1 MHDCCRFAY
10 GLYCARLWHIGSL
23 DPKCVP
29 FGRFNNGLQPSCFIS
44 WPRIMLWV
52 WENTFVV
59 QRPVLN
65 VIMTRYMFSRNGFT
79 SSQSYGHVVWCTFHR
94 VLAEMELHKSA
105 LIEWVRMPNILI
117 IHLGDKKKTPSWQ
130 LNLKLSPNKV
140 FCWRRVLCYGN
151 DLPFLTCIWKGKFKE
166 QTATVDITVHKERK
180 FRTSCQP
187 EDLNKHT
194 RKQT

>member
-1 MHDCCRFAY
+1 MLRPPTLTIQMYTFAHIKEVLALKSSTRISWSWQLLLEIDTSVRRNETCTTAAMLFAY

-23 DPKCVP
+23 DPKWVP
-29 FGRFNNGLQPSCFIS
+29 FGCFNNGLQPSCFIS

-52 WENTFVV
+52 WESILVV

-79 SSQSYGHVVWCTFHR
+79 SSRSYGHVVWCTFHR

-117 IHLGDKKKTPSWQ
+117 IHLGDKKKTPILAAES
-130 LNLKLSPNKV
+130 KAVSK
-140 FCWRRVLCYGN
+140 
-151 DLPFLTCIWKGKFKE
+151 
-166 QTATVDITVHKERK
+166 
-180 FRTSCQP
+180 
-187 EDLNKHT
+187 
-194 RKQT
+194 